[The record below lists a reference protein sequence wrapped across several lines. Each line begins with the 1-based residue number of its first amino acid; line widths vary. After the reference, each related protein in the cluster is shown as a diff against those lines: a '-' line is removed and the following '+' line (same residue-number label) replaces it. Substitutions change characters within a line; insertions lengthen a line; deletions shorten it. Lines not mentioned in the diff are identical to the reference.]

1 MFYKIFRAVP
11 GLLLVENVKNVA
23 RVSRKFRTATASER
37 PNFLVISTMLKIFA
51 KIPSLISFS

>member
-37 PNFLVISTMLKIFA
+37 PNFLVISTM
-51 KIPSLISFS
+51 